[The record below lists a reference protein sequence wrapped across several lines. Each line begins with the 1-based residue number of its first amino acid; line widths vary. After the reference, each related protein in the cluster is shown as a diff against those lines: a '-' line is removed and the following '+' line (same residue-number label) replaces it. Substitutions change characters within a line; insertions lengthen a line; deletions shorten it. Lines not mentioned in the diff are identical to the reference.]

1 MKKSKKADLDHTSVT
16 KLELRKELRDLEARW
31 ERKFDE
37 KLEENRKQTV
47 SDIKAVEIRFG
58 TRLEENRKNI
68 VTDIK
73 AAMEDRN
80 HELQGAHQD
89 ELDAMAG
96 KKGAPPQWRSMP
108 RRLTVLEM
116 DVEKIKDHL
125 EIA

>member
-47 SDIKAVEIRFG
+47 A
-58 TRLEENRKNI
+58 
-68 VTDIK
+68 DIK
-73 AAMEDRN
+73 AAMEDRD

-96 KKGAPPQWRSMP
+96 SKSAPPQWRSMP
-108 RRLTVLEM
+108 RRLTALEM

-125 EIA
+125 EIS